1 MATPEHAPVAELS
14 PSSPRSTALISV
26 NEPTGATPGPTL
38 LDRMGGV
45 SGLVVGAVPTFA
57 YVIAN
62 AIAGLD
68 AAVVVA
74 IVVSVG
80 LIILRKIGKKSIQ
93 PAVSGLL
100 GVVVAALIAFHTGSA
115 EGYFL
120 PGIWMSLAAAIV
132 FAISVTVRRPL
143 VGVIW
148 SLLTSTNGAKS
159 QWHADTVTLRAFDV
173 ATLAF
178 VAVFAARYVVQDWL
192 YDSGSAGWLAVA
204 RITMGYPLLALA
216 LLVTYWAARRARGRL
231 DAATDEHGER
241 LAGSVPPNDAHGA
254 ERAAKL
260 H

>member
-1 MATPEHAPVAELS
+1 MTE
-14 PSSPRSTALISV
+14 ALTDENS
-26 NEPTGATPGPTL
+26 PTL

-45 SGLVVGAVPTFA
+45 SGLVVGAVPTLA

-74 IVVSVG
+74 VGVSVG
-80 LIILRKIGKKSIQ
+80 LIVLRKVRRESIQ

-100 GVVVAALIAFHTGSA
+100 GVVVASLIAFYTGSA

-120 PGIWMSLAAAIV
+120 PGIWVSLVMAVV
-132 FAISVTVRRPL
+132 FAVSVLVRRPL

-148 SLLTSTNGAKS
+148 NALTRAGARKV
-159 QWHADTVTLRAFDV
+159 WHTDKGAVYAFDV

-192 YDSGSAGWLAVA
+192 YDAGSAGWLAFA
-204 RITMGYPLLALA
+204 RIAMGYPMLALA
-216 LLVTYWAARRARGRL
+216 LLVTYWAVRRAKGRL
-231 DAATDEHGER
+231 EVVTDEGR
-241 LAGSVPPNDAHGA
+241 GAHV
-254 ERAAKL
+254 L
-260 H
+260 DIFD